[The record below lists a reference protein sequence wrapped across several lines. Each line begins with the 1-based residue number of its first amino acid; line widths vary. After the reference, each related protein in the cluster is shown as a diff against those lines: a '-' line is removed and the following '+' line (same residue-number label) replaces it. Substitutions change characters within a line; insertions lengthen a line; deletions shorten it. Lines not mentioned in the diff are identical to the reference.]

1 MPVLDGNKDEALAQ
15 AKTVE
20 PLSVLFSDWVFSDQ
34 VFFFFFSPPVF
45 SSWVLFSFILYKF
58 HTVYCIKLYSLY
70 MVLNF
75 PM

>member
-34 VFFFFFSPPVF
+34 VFFFFSLYFLPGYYFPSYYTN
-45 SSWVLFSFILYKF
+45 SILY
-58 HTVYCIKLYSLY
+58 T
-70 MVLNF
+70 VLNYILYI
-75 PM
+75 

>member
-34 VFFFFFSPPVF
+34 VFFFFSLYFLPGYYFPSYYTN
-45 SSWVLFSFILYKF
+45 SILY
-58 HTVYCIKLYSLY
+58 T
-70 MVLNF
+70 VLNYILYIWY
-75 PM
+75 